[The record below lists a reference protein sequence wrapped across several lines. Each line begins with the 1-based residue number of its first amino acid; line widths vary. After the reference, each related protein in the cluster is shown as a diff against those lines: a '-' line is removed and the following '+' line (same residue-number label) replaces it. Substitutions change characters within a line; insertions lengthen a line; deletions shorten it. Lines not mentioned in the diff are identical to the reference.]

1 MYATRLGGRGK
12 GFRAQRSS
20 SMANA
25 LEALWTAFSE
35 FAPRLLGAG
44 LVLVLTFLVGRFLQ
58 RLGAGFLRR
67 IGLDNLFETTGAAAS
82 LQQVGFGRRPSFV
95 FGYVLFWGVLLA
107 GVAATLSIL
116 GLASLQRNIDLIV
129 ALAGKAVV
137 AVLILA
143 GGLAAA
149 GWLSNLA
156 ATQAES
162 SGLRGGDLFRR
173 AIFGFVLVVAALV
186 AAAQVGIEISVL
198 VLLAA
203 VLFGTAGIVAALALG
218 LGLAPLSGNIAA
230 GRYVQGNNIS
240 PGDEISVDGIQGTVE
255 ELGLASVT
263 LKSEDGRIHYVPNRI
278 LLEGVVSK
286 TSQDAG
292 QQNRQE

>member
-1 MYATRLGGRGK
+1 MT
-12 GFRAQRSS
+12 
-20 SMANA
+20 NA
-25 LEALWTAFSE
+25 LEALWTAFAE

-44 LVLVLTFLVGRFLQ
+44 LVLVATFLVARFLQ
-58 RLGAGFLRR
+58 RLGARFLRR
-67 IGLDNLFETTGAAAS
+67 IGLDALFERTGAASS
-82 LQQVGFGRRPSFV
+82 LQQVGFGRSPSFV

-107 GVAATLSIL
+107 GVAASLSIL
-116 GLASLQRNIDLIV
+116 GLASLQRNMDLIV

-156 ATQAES
+156 AQQAES
-162 SGLRGGDLFRR
+162 ADLKGGNFFRR
-173 AIFGFVLVVAALV
+173 AIFAVVLAVAVLV

-198 VLLAA
+198 VLLVL
-203 VLFGTAGIVAALALG
+203 VLFGTVGIVAALVLG

-230 GRYVQGNNIS
+230 GRYVQGNGIR
-240 PGDEISVDGIQGTVE
+240 PGDEISVKGVEGTVE

-263 LKSEDGRIHYVPNRI
+263 LRSEDGRIHHVPNRI
-278 LLEGVVSK
+278 LLEGIVSK
-286 TSQDAG
+286 AARRD
-292 QQNRQE
+292 E

>member
-1 MYATRLGGRGK
+1 
-12 GFRAQRSS
+12 
-20 SMANA
+20 MANA

-44 LVLVLTFLVGRFLQ
+44 LVLVLTFLVARFLQ
-58 RLGAGFLRR
+58 RLGARLLRR
-67 IGLDNLFETTGAAAS
+67 VGLDELFETTGAAAS
-82 LQQVGFGRRPSFV
+82 LQRVGFGRRPSLV

-107 GVAATLSIL
+107 GVAAALSIL
-116 GLASLQRNIDLIV
+116 GLASLQRNMDLMV

-156 ATQAES
+156 GTRAES
-162 SGLRGGDLFRR
+162 AGLRGGDMFRR
-173 AIFGFVLVVAALV
+173 VVFAFVLAVAALV
-186 AAAQVGIEISVL
+186 AAAQLGIEISVL

-203 VLFGTAGIVAALALG
+203 ILFGTAGVVAAIALG

-230 GRYVQGNNIS
+230 GRYVQGNGIRQ
-240 PGDEISVDGIQGTVE
+240 GDEISVNGIRGTVE

-263 LKSEDGRIHYVPNRI
+263 LKSEDGRTHHVPNRI
-278 LLEGVVSK
+278 LLEEIVSK
-286 TSQDAG
+286 ISQDDE
-292 QQNRQE
+292 QDRQV